1 MVDLVINFLPALKS
15 PYGVYEGSEY
25 QYPVVLNQTNKV
37 ASFINIEDMLFE
49 VIKRKFVSFTH
60 LLGIYYLLSS
70 HSWTLFKARRLVGRM
85 TRLLSPSSCLHWTTR
100 A

>member
-1 MVDLVINFLPALKS
+1 MADSVTILLPLPRS

-49 VIKRKFVSFTH
+49 VIKRK
-60 LLGIYYLLSS
+60 YL
-70 HSWTLFKARRLVGRM
+70 
-85 TRLLSPSSCLHWTTR
+85 
-100 A
+100 